1 MKNRTAMAAMIIV
14 QVQVVEQQARVEVE
28 DNDCTSEEAL
38 EDLVVVLRCV
48 VEQIEDNHEM
58 LIQNYSGL
66 EMQEYTQYL
75 HSSLRQH
82 QDLPDDL

>member
-38 EDLVVVLRCV
+38 VVVLRGV

>member
-1 MKNRTAMAAMIIV
+1 MAAVIVV
-14 QVQVVEQQARVEVE
+14 QVHVVEQQARVEVE
-28 DNDCTSEEAL
+28 DNDCTSEVVEHL
-38 EDLVVVLRCV
+38 TVVLRGM

-66 EMQEYTQYL
+66 EMQEYTRYP

-82 QDLPDDL
+82 QDLLDDL

>member
-1 MKNRTAMAAMIIV
+1 MAAVIIV
-14 QVQVVEQQARVEVE
+14 QVHVVEQQARVEVE

-38 EDLVVVLRCV
+38 EELMVVLRGM
-48 VEQIEDNHEM
+48 VEQIEEM

-66 EMQEYTQYL
+66 EMQEYTWYL